1 MRYDYSRLPEAL
13 KGQRRFV
20 LWKLGTRPGEDKP
33 TKVPV
38 SALTGYGAKSNDPDT
53 WTDFGTALAKADY
66 YGCDGVGIMLGN
78 GLFGVDIDHALGS
91 GKAEVDEIVNALS
104 SYAEIS
110 QSGDGVH
117 ILCLGSLPKG
127 RRRKGNVEMYDSAR
141 FFALTGNV
149 YEGHAEIRDCTEA
162 IKPIY
167 EKYLGEKKPETPPPS
182 AYVFRRELPKS
193 VFPRAPLTDA
203 EVLEKARTARN
214 ASLFN
219 LLYEGQ
225 WEGVYPSQ
233 SEADFALCS
242 LLAFWTNKDAEQMD
256 RLFRSSKLMRPK
268 WERQWGDGTYGKQ
281 CVARAIEVCKDCYVP
296 TEEAASYNPATGE
309 VASPR
314 EKAAYPLD
322 DTGNA
327 KRFVDRF
334 GENLR
339 YNFDNKAW
347 YIWDGKTWAKDTKS
361 LVKCYADVL
370 IGEMKKEAL
379 DEDDDSTA
387 QALLR
392 NVRHVSSSAG
402 KEAMLKEAQH
412 IGKMPT
418 RNEDYDQDPYLL
430 NCENGVI
437 DLKTGVLLPHDRK
450 YMMSRN
456 THVEVDMAGEPELW
470 KETIDGIFKG
480 SGDLIDFVQE
490 AVGYSAT
497 GDTKETCFFQCYGS
511 GSNGKSLFF
520 SVIADCLGDY
530 ALNAQVET
538 ILARGKAPSSNASP
552 DIARMAGARFVRTT
566 EPNEGARFNEG
577 LVKQITG
584 GHDKITARFLYA
596 SDFEFTPCFKLWI
609 ACNYKIAV
617 RGTDKGIWRR
627 MRLIPFEASFEG
639 KKDDKDRA
647 EKLRAEYPRILGWIV
662 RGAMKW
668 QKEGLNV
675 PTEVSLATEEY
686 RTEMDIVA
694 SYLAERAKLDPNR
707 MEKASDIYKDYK
719 QWALNGGEYLMS
731 QTKFGL
737 EMGKKFKKRT
747 AYGCAYYCGL
757 ELKGEAKQYVY
768 YKEDGKQ

>member
-1 MRYDYSRLPEAL
+1 MKYDYSRLPEAL
-13 KGQRRFV
+13 KKERRFV
-20 LWKLGTRPGEDKP
+20 LWKLGTRPGGDKP

-53 WTDFGTALAKADY
+53 WADFGTALGKVDY
-66 YGCDGVGIMLGN
+66 YGCDGIGIMLGD
-78 GLFGVDIDHALGS
+78 GLFGVDVDHALGS
-91 GKAEVDEIVNALS
+91 GKAEVDEIVDALS
-104 SYAEIS
+104 SYAEVS

-117 ILCLGSLPKG
+117 VLCLGSLPKG

-149 YEGHAEIRDCTEA
+149 YEGHAAIRDCTES

-167 EKYLGEKKPETPPPS
+167 EKYLGEKKPETPPRG
-182 AYVFRRELPKS
+182 AYVFEREPRKVS
-193 VFPRAPLTDA
+193 VPRSPLSDS
-203 EVLEKARTARN
+203 EVLEKARSARN
-214 ASLFN
+214 ASSFN

-225 WEGVYPSQ
+225 WQGVYPSQ

-242 LLAFWTNKDAEQMD
+242 LLAFWTNKDAGQMD
-256 RLFRSSKLMRPK
+256 RLFRSSGLMREK
-268 WERQWGDGTYGKQ
+268 WDTRRGDMTYGEQ
-281 CVARAIEVCKDCYVP
+281 CVSRAIESCREAYVP
-296 TEEAASYNPATGE
+296 SEQAAVPEGGG
-309 VASPR
+309 
-314 EKAAYPLD
+314 KAAKPVYSLD

-327 KRFVDRF
+327 RRFVDRF
-334 GENLR
+334 GENIR

-347 YIWDGKTWAKDTKS
+347 YIWNGKFWAKDEKD
-361 LVKCYADVL
+361 LIKCYADVL
-370 IGEMKKEAL
+370 IEEMKREIPDEA
-379 DEDDDSTA
+379 EGSSA
-387 QALLR
+387 QALIR
-392 NVRHVSSSAG
+392 NIKHVSSSSG

-412 IGKMPT
+412 IGDMPT
-418 RNEDYDQDPYLL
+418 RNEDYDKDPYLL
-430 NCENGVI
+430 NCGNGVV
-437 DLKTGVLLPHDRK
+437 DLRTGELLPHERG
-450 YMMSRN
+450 YMMARN
-456 THVEVDMAGEPELW
+456 TRVAADMEGEPELW
-470 KETIDGIFKG
+470 EETLQGIFKG
-480 SGDLIDFVQE
+480 SQDLVDFAQE

-497 GDTKETCFFQCYGS
+497 GDTKETCFFQCYGD

-647 EKLRAEYPRILGWIV
+647 EKLKAEYPKILGWIV
-662 RGAMKW
+662 KGAMKW
-668 QKEGLNV
+668 QKEGLAV

-686 RTEMDIVA
+686 RTEMDILA
-694 SYLAERAKLDPNR
+694 SYLAQRAKLDPDR
-707 MEKASDIYKDYK
+707 KEKSSDIYKDYK
-719 QWALNGGEYLMS
+719 QWALNGGEYVMT

-737 EMGKKFKKRT
+737 EMAKKFRKQT
-747 AYGCAYYCGL
+747 SYGCVYYLGL
-757 ELKGEAKQYVY
+757 ELKGDAKQYVY
-768 YKEDGKQ
+768 YKEEKK

>member
-1 MRYDYSRLPEAL
+1 MKYDYSKLPEAL
-13 KGQRRFV
+13 KKERRFV
-20 LWKLGTRPGEDKP
+20 LWKLGTRPGGDKP

-53 WTDFGTALAKADY
+53 WADFGTALEKADY
-66 YGCDGVGIMLGN
+66 YGCDGIGIMLGD

-91 GKAEVDEIVNALS
+91 GKAEVDEIVGALA
-104 SYAEIS
+104 SYAEVS

-117 ILCLGSLPKG
+117 VLCLGSLPKG

-149 YEGHAEIRDCTEA
+149 YEGHAAIRDCTEA

-167 EKYLGEKKPETPPPS
+167 EKYLGDRKPEVPPQG
-182 AYVFRRELPKS
+182 AYVFEREPRKVS
-193 VFPRAPLTDA
+193 VPRSPLSDS
-203 EVLEKARTARN
+203 EVLEKARSARN
-214 ASLFN
+214 ASSFN

-225 WEGVYPSQ
+225 WQGVYPSQ

-256 RLFRSSKLMRPK
+256 RLFRSSGLMREK
-268 WERQWGDGTYGKQ
+268 WDAKRGDMTYGEQ
-281 CVARAIEVCKDCYVP
+281 CVSRAVESCREAYVP
-296 TEEAASYNPATGE
+296 SEQAEIPESGG
-309 VASPR
+309 
-314 EKAAYPLD
+314 KAAKPVYSLD

-327 KRFVDRF
+327 RRFVDRF
-334 GENLR
+334 GENIR

-347 YIWDGKTWAKDTKS
+347 YIWNGKAWAKDEKD
-361 LVKCYADVL
+361 LIKCYADVL
-370 IGEMKKEAL
+370 IEEMKREIPDEA
-379 DEDDDSTA
+379 EGSSA
-387 QALLR
+387 QALIR
-392 NVRHVSSSAG
+392 NIKHVSSSSG

-412 IGKMPT
+412 IGDMPT
-418 RNEDYDQDPYLL
+418 RNEDYDKDPYLL
-430 NCENGVI
+430 NCGNGVV
-437 DLKTGVLLPHDRK
+437 DLRTGELLPHRRE
-450 YMMSRN
+450 YMMARN
-456 THVEVDMAGEPELW
+456 TRVPIDMEGEPELW
-470 KETIDGIFKG
+470 VETLQGIFKG
-480 SGDLIDFVQE
+480 SQDLVDFAQK

-497 GDTKETCFFQCYGS
+497 GDTKETCFFQCYGD

-520 SVIADCLGDY
+520 SVVADCLGDY

-647 EKLRAEYPRILGWIV
+647 EKLKAEYPKILGWIV
-662 RGAMKW
+662 KGAMKW
-668 QKEGLNV
+668 QKEGLAT

-686 RTEMDIVA
+686 RSEMDILA
-694 SYLAERAKLDPNR
+694 SYLAQRAKLDPDR
-707 MEKASDIYKDYK
+707 KEKSSDIYKDYK
-719 QWALNGGEYLMS
+719 QWALNGGEYVMT

-737 EMGKKFKKRT
+737 EMAKKFRKQT
-747 AYGCAYYCGL
+747 SYGCVYYLGL
-757 ELKGEAKQYVY
+757 ELKGDAKQYVY
-768 YKEDGKQ
+768 YKEEKK